1 MILCINPNPAI
12 DRVLFVNSLED
23 RGTIR
28 ARVALDCVGGKGA
41 DTALV
46 LSRLGIE
53 HCLVS
58 FMAGEYG
65 HILEKLYRDY
75 SIQSDLIWVKGE
87 TRTVTV
93 IIEDKDH
100 AMTQIS
106 HPGFPITQADRQVLM
121 DKIRQKVGLGTW
133 VIAAGSLPPGAGVD
147 FYKEIAMIARTAG
160 SRFLLDASGEMLLQA
175 LPARPHI
182 IKMNH
187 HEFRST
193 FDPVQQDNVAGVCSQ
208 ALKVIKTY
216 DLEAIVVTMGENGVL
231 LIRTNEVLQAHG
243 PIVQPVNPAGAGD
256 AVSAA
261 LVAHLQQAEPWSEA
275 LRWACAAGTSATLT
289 AATADC
295 SLEVI
300 KDLLPQI
307 EIMPILVPDN

>member
-1 MILCINPNPAI
+1 MILCISPNPAI
-12 DRVLFVNSLED
+12 DRALFVNSLED

-28 ARVALDCVGGKGA
+28 ARAALDCVGGKGA

-46 LSRLGIE
+46 LSRLGVA

-100 AMTQIS
+100 TMTQIS
-106 HPGFPITQADRQVLM
+106 QPGFPITQADRQVLM
-121 DKIRQKVGLGTW
+121 DKIRQKVDPGTW
-133 VIAAGSLPPGAGVD
+133 VIAAGSLPPGAALD
-147 FYKEIAMIARTAG
+147 FYKEIALISRTAG
-160 SRFLLDASGEMLLQA
+160 SKFLLDASGEILLQA

-187 HEFRST
+187 QEFHSS
-193 FDPVQQDNVAGVCSQ
+193 FDLARQDDIEGVCSQ

-216 DLEAIVVTMGENGVL
+216 DLEAMVVTLGKNGVL
-231 LIRTNEVLQAHG
+231 LIRAGEVLHARG
-243 PIVQPVNPAGAGD
+243 PIVQAVNPAGAGD

-261 LVAHLQQAEPWSEA
+261 LAARLQQGEPWSEA

-307 EIMPILVPDN
+307 EIMLISVPDN